1 MKKVLLILSIIIVVI
16 IATLIAIPLFFKGDI
31 LQIIQN
37 QSSRYIKAELKIGDM
52 NLSMFKSFP
61 DLNVSLKEVSL
72 TGEKEF
78 AGDTIVNI
86 PLFEASV
93 NLKSLISGNELIV
106 NHILLKNCRLQP
118 TVDTAGNANWDI
130 LIKKESNPN
139 STPESTETTTSTQ
152 EKGAE
157 KGLRLNDIAI
167 ENLYIA
173 YNDYQTSTYAS
184 VRSINLQL
192 AGNFSESNTVI
203 QILLALND
211 ISYRQQNSVW
221 VNKTDLKWDA
231 DIAANFQEKTFE
243 IQKNDLAMNDLKLNL
258 TGKVASIGDRY
269 NVDLQLNAPDTKF
282 ESLLALV
289 PKTLQHYIEGLKT
302 SGDFKLDVQA
312 KGDYYE
318 NHLPAF
324 NAQLMVNN
332 ASIKYPELPESI
344 QKINIDLNIGNPG
357 GPTDSTRVDLK
368 KMSFDIAGNPFNMFL
383 TIANPNDPIL
393 DGGAVGVIN
402 FANLKKALPLKDIT
416 LQGVVTT
423 DVTFKG
429 KYQYI
434 EKEQYEKFIAKG
446 SIVMQDILFVNNE
459 FPEGIAIPQ
468 GSIIITPAYLNL
480 NKLQA
485 KVYSSDFMLQGNISN
500 YLPYLFK
507 NETLK
512 GSFSLTSNRINLNE
526 FIIAQMKAAQAD
538 TLSAKSDSL
547 AQQPASAQPSAA
559 EGALEIPRNIDVQF
573 ATNIQTILFD
583 RLTIR
588 NVKGNISLNHAIA
601 NLKNLS
607 MDMLNGNMVLNGQY
621 NTVNPKTPVVD
632 FNLKISDFDIHEA
645 YNSFTFIKKSLPVAM
660 NCQGQVSAAK
670 KFAATLDKEMSP
682 IMTTANGGGYLES
695 KGILINDNPAMN
707 QLASVLKN
715 DELSRLSISQLKIN
729 FKLEN
734 GNIVVEPFK
743 TTFAGNPV
751 TISGNQSVDGQLDY
765 NLSMTVNRKF
775 FGKEINQ
782 LLKSIPG
789 SDNIQ
794 NLDLDAK
801 VGGTLD
807 KPIIKPDLSKAIK
820 AVSKEAEKELKGNVL
835 KGLQNLFKKK

>member
-93 NLKSLISGNELIV
+93 NLKSLISGDELIV

-538 TLSAKSDSL
+538 TLPAKSDSL

-660 NCQGQVSAAK
+660 NCQGQVSAAM